1 MNYELYF
8 ENIVFMETNRNRRLW
23 IRLNDKE
30 YERLMKDSANYR
42 SLSDYMRQKLF
53 NTGVMSPV
61 EYIKIMDEIC
71 LELKRIGNN
80 INQIAK
86 YVNQHK
92 ESINSDIMREIENAL
107 SQHVE
112 VEKKLNVTWRKLMNN
127 K

>member
-1 MNYELYF
+1 
-8 ENIVFMETNRNRRLW
+8 METNRNRRLW

-92 ESINSDIMREIENAL
+92 ESINSDIMREIENAI